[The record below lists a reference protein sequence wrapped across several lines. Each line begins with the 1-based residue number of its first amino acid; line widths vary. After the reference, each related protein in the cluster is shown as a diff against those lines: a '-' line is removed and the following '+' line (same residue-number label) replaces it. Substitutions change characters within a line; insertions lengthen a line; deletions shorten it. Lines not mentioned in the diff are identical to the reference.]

1 MLSSDSDVVERIE
14 NLLPHGSG
22 VNGKYYMYGTEMFP
36 PDDDYMIT
44 VSNVFEEIVD
54 DMYGQSYIFNAVYT
68 YNTMENS
75 LTFEYI
81 ELSTPNFDIKEYL
94 EKLFCNVAKEYNK
107 LYCNVEDNQKQE
119 NYGE

>member
-107 LYCNVEDNQKQE
+107 LYSLSL
-119 NYGE
+119 